1 MAKDSKLTEAKRQ
14 WALDGRLLTGRV
26 GDHARD
32 RLPPGQTLTEGFP
45 VLDLGAQPEVGLER
59 FRLDIDGA
67 VRHPLSLRWDEFMAL
82 PQSEMESDIHCVTQW
97 SRFDNR
103 WRGVAATTMLDEVQP
118 LPDAA
123 HVILHGYDGYM
134 TNIRL
139 GDFASSDVILAYS
152 WQGEALTAAHGGPL
166 RLIVPRLYLWKSA
179 KWLRRIEFSVTDR
192 PGFWERN
199 GYHNEADPWLEERY
213 DEPEAT

>member
-1 MAKDSKLTEAKRQ
+1 MDSKLTKAKRQ
-14 WALDGRLLTGRV
+14 WARDGRLLTGKI
-26 GDHARD
+26 GEKDKD
-32 RLPPGQTLTEGFP
+32 RLPPGQTLTTGFP
-45 VLDLGAQPEVGLER
+45 VLDLGAQPEVTLER

-67 VRHPLSLRWDEFMAL
+67 VRHPLSLDWDGFMAL
-82 PQSEMESDIHCVTQW
+82 PQTEMVSDIHCVTQW

-103 WRGVAATTMLDEVQP
+103 WQGVAAATILDEVQP
-118 LPDAA
+118 LADAA

-139 GDFASSDVILAYS
+139 AHFASSDVILAYS
-152 WQGEALTAAHGGPL
+152 WQGEALTAEHGGPL
-166 RLIVPRLYLWKSA
+166 RLVVPRLYLWKSA
-179 KWLRRIEFSVTDR
+179 KWLRRIEVSVADR